1 MKKTPM
7 TPLEKAVQAV
17 GGKQKTLA
25 QRLGVS
31 EQAVTLIKQR
41 RNGYLPRKR
50 IEDFVR
56 VTGLSRE
63 ELYPDVF
70 TDV

>member
-1 MKKTPM
+1 MKKIPM

>member
-1 MKKTPM
+1 MKETPM

-31 EQAVTLIKQR
+31 KQAITLMKQR
-41 RNGYLPRKR
+41 GKGYLPRKR

-56 VTGLSRE
+56 VTGLKKE
-63 ELYPDVF
+63 DLYPDVF
-70 TDV
+70 TDI